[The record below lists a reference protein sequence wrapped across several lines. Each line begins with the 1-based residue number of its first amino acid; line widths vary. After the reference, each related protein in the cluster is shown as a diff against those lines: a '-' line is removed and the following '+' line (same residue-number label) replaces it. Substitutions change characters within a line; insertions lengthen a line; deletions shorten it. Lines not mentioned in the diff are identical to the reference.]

1 MIVKRGAKTMTVYDF
16 SAKTI
21 IGEEKS
27 LKDYEGKVLL
37 IVNVASKCGF
47 TPQYKGLQEVYDK
60 YKEQGLEILGFPC
73 NQFGGQEPGTEVDI
87 TSFCELNYGVNFPMF
102 AKIDVKGDKAHPLY
116 TYMTEQAPGLLGM
129 KAVKWNF
136 TKFLIGKDGKVVGR
150 FAPQTKPVDLE
161 VEIEKVLGE

>member
-1 MIVKRGAKTMTVYDF
+1 MTVYDF

-21 IGEEKS
+21 TGEEKS
-27 LKDYEGKVLL
+27 LQDYEGKALL

-47 TPQYKGLQEVYDK
+47 TSQYKGLQEVYDK
-60 YKEQGLEILGFPC
+60 YKDQGLEILGFPC
-73 NQFGGQEPGTEVDI
+73 NQFGGQEPGTEADI

-102 AKIDVKGDKAHPLY
+102 AKVDVKGDKAHPLY

>member
-1 MIVKRGAKTMTVYDF
+1 MTVHDF

-21 IGEEKS
+21 AGEEVS
-27 LKDYEGKVLL
+27 LKAYEGKVLL

-73 NQFGGQEPGTEVDI
+73 NQFGGQEPGTEADI

-136 TKFLIGKDGKVVGR
+136 TKFLIGRDGKVVGR

-161 VEIEKVLGE
+161 VEIEKVLG

>member
-1 MIVKRGAKTMTVYDF
+1 MTVYDF

>member
-1 MIVKRGAKTMTVYDF
+1 MTVYDF

-21 IGEEKS
+21 TGEEKS
-27 LKDYEGKVLL
+27 LKDYAGKALL

-60 YKEQGLEILGFPC
+60 YKDEGLEILGFPC
-73 NQFGGQEPGTEVDI
+73 NQFGGQEPGTEADI

-136 TKFLIGKDGKVVGR
+136 TKFLIGKDGKIVGR

>member
-1 MIVKRGAKTMTVYDF
+1 
-16 SAKTI
+16 
-21 IGEEKS
+21 
-27 LKDYEGKVLL
+27 
-37 IVNVASKCGF
+37 
-47 TPQYKGLQEVYDK
+47 
-60 YKEQGLEILGFPC
+60 GLEILGFPC
-73 NQFGGQEPGTEVDI
+73 NQFGGQEPGTEADI

-102 AKIDVKGDKAHPLY
+102 AKVDVKGDKAHPLY

>member
-1 MIVKRGAKTMTVYDF
+1 MTVYDF
-16 SAKTI
+16 LAKTI
-21 IGEEKS
+21 TGEDKS
-27 LKDYEGKVLL
+27 LKDYEGKALL

-60 YKEQGLEILGFPC
+60 YKDQGLEVLGFPC
-73 NQFGGQEPGTEVDI
+73 NQFGGQEPGTEADI

-102 AKIDVKGDKAHPLY
+102 AKVDVKGDKAHPLY

>member
-1 MIVKRGAKTMTVYDF
+1 MTVYDF
-16 SAKTI
+16 LAKTI
-21 IGEEKS
+21 TGEDKS
-27 LKDYEGKVLL
+27 LKDYEGKALL

-60 YKEQGLEILGFPC
+60 YKDQGLEILGFPC
-73 NQFGGQEPGTEVDI
+73 NQFGGQEPGTEADI

>member
-1 MIVKRGAKTMTVYDF
+1 MTVYDF

-21 IGEEKS
+21 TGEEKS

-73 NQFGGQEPGTEVDI
+73 NQFGGQEPGTEADI
-87 TSFCELNYGVNFPMF
+87 TSFCELNYGSYNF
-102 AKIDVKGDKAHPLY
+102 V
-116 TYMTEQAPGLLGM
+116 
-129 KAVKWNF
+129 
-136 TKFLIGKDGKVVGR
+136 
-150 FAPQTKPVDLE
+150 
-161 VEIEKVLGE
+161 

>member
-1 MIVKRGAKTMTVYDF
+1 MTVYDF
-16 SAKTI
+16 SAKAIT
-21 IGEEKS
+21 GEAKS
-27 LKDYEGKVLL
+27 LKDYEGKALL

-47 TPQYKGLQEVYDK
+47 TPQYKGLQEIYDK
-60 YKEQGLEILGFPC
+60 YKDQGLEILGFPC
-73 NQFGGQEPGTEVDI
+73 NQFGGQEPGTEADI

>member
-1 MIVKRGAKTMTVYDF
+1 MTVYDF
-16 SAKTI
+16 LAKTI
-21 IGEEKS
+21 TGEDKS
-27 LKDYEGKVLL
+27 LKDYEGKALL

-60 YKEQGLEILGFPC
+60 YKDQGLEILGFPC
-73 NQFGGQEPGTEVDI
+73 NQFGGQEPGTEADI

-116 TYMTEQAPGLLGM
+116 TFMTEQAPGLLGM

>member
-1 MIVKRGAKTMTVYDF
+1 MTIYDF

-21 IGEEKS
+21 TGEEKS
-27 LKDYEGKVLL
+27 LKDYEGKAIL

-60 YKEQGLEILGFPC
+60 YKDQGLEILGFPC
-73 NQFGGQEPGTEVDI
+73 NQFGGQEPGIEADI
-87 TSFCELNYGVNFPMF
+87 TSFCELNYGVNFQMF
-102 AKIDVKGDKAHPLY
+102 AKIDV
-116 TYMTEQAPGLLGM
+116 

-136 TKFLIGKDGKVVGR
+136 TKFLIGRDGKVVGR